1 MDHPPDISP
10 VQHETEEYAHDV
22 SHHVRKYLMVGALL
36 IAFTALT
43 VFLSYID
50 FGSRKL
56 NIAIGMLVATF
67 KAGLV
72 GAIFMPLSSEKKLI
86 YRILLFTVFFVA
98 ALFWLT
104 YLHWYDPV
112 SR

>member
-1 MDHPPDISP
+1 MQHPPDVAP
-10 VQHETEEYAHDV
+10 VDHETEEYAHDV

-36 IAFTALT
+36 LAFTIIT
-43 VFLSYID
+43 VALSYVD

-56 NIAIGMLVATF
+56 NMAIGMIVATI
-67 KAGLV
+67 KASLV
-72 GAIFMPLSSEKKLI
+72 GLIFMHLAAEKKLI
-86 YRILLFTVFFVA
+86 YRVLIFTGLFVL

>member
-72 GAIFMPLSSEKKLI
+72 GAIFMHLSSEKKLI

>member
-1 MDHPPDISP
+1 MQHPPDVAP
-10 VQHETEEYAHDV
+10 VDHETEEYAHDV

-36 IAFTALT
+36 LIFTGLT
-43 VFLSYID
+43 VFLSYVD

-56 NIAIGMLVATF
+56 NMAIGMLVATF
-67 KAGLV
+67 KAGMV
-72 GAIFMPLSSEKKLI
+72 GAIFMHLAAEKKLI
-86 YRILLFTVFFVA
+86 YRVLLFTFFFVL